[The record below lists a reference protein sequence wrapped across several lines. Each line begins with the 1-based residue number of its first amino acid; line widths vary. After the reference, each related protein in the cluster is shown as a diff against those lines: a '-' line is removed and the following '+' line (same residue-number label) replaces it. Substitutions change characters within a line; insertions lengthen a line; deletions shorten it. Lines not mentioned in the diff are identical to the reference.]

1 MAKKKK
7 ESFVSQHFTGWVCAA
22 VFGIIGLVVNNVYQG
37 LIAQGQAY
45 AAANQVDDSMASWM
59 LHQQTSYGDVIPNLI
74 LAGTFLIVFFCL
86 LPTIKHAIRL
96 AKTG

>member
-1 MAKKKK
+1 MSNLV
-7 ESFVSQHFTGWVCAA
+7 SFVKQHLTGWISAA
-22 VFGIIGLVVNNVYQG
+22 VLGGAGLVANNVYQA

-74 LAGTFLIVFFCL
+74 MAGTFLIVFICL

-96 AKTG
+96 ATTKD